1 MSTFGSRKEAARS
14 GCQQMGKKKGKP
26 ATDAP
31 ASEPFQSAFS
41 GLASL
46 RADLP
51 SFESPDPGPQ
61 PGLIASPGT
70 STAETKLV
78 LQREK
83 KGRGGKTVTRLLGL
97 PTPDARA
104 YWTAKLKKE
113 LGCGATIE
121 GDDVILLG
129 DVGAR
134 AETRLEAGGFRRIV
148 RGN

>member
-1 MSTFGSRKEAARS
+1 VSTFGSRKEAVRS
-14 GCQQMGKKKGKP
+14 GCEQMGKKKSKP
-26 ATDAP
+26 ATDTP
-31 ASEPFQSAFS
+31 TSEPFQSAFS

-51 SFESPDPGPQ
+51 SFESPDPGSQ
-61 PGLIASPGT
+61 PDVIASPGT
-70 STAETKLV
+70 PTTETKLV

-83 KGRGGKTVTRLLGL
+83 KGRAGKTVTRLLGL

-104 YWTAKLKKE
+104 YWTTKLKKE

-129 DVGAR
+129 DVGDR
-134 AETRLEAGGFRRIV
+134 AETRLVAGGFRRIV

>member
-1 MSTFGSRKEAARS
+1 MCLLSAL
-14 GCQQMGKKKGKP
+14 GKKP
-26 ATDAP
+26 CVAAV
-31 ASEPFQSAFS
+31 SRW
-41 GLASL
+41 L

-51 SFESPDPGPQ
+51 SFESPDPGSQ
-61 PGLIASPGT
+61 PAVIASPAT
-70 STAETKLV
+70 PATETKLV

-83 KGRGGKTVTRLLGL
+83 KGRAGKTVTRLLGL

-104 YWTAKLKKE
+104 YWTTKLKKE

-129 DVGAR
+129 DVGDR
-134 AETRLEAGGFRRIV
+134 AETRLVAGGFRRIV